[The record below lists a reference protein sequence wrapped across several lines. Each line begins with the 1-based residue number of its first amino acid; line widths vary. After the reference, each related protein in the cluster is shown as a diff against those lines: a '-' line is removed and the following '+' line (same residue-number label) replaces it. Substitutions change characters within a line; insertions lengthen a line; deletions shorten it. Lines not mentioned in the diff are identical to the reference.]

1 MSFCKLFVSLHYE
14 TKQQNMD
21 KEQKIIHLHIK
32 ETNKH
37 YYFGSI
43 RALCNKFNKDT
54 IGIVYSSLRAVKLH
68 EKGIYENNKCVIRQG
83 TLIRTA
89 TNRTSPLKPKTTP
102 NTTE

>member
-1 MSFCKLFVSLHYE
+1 
-14 TKQQNMD
+14 MD
-21 KEQKIIHLHIK
+21 KQLKVIHLHVK

-43 RALCNKFNKDT
+43 KALCDAFDKSI
-54 IGIVYSSLRAVKLH
+54 IGVVYSSLRAVKLH

-83 TLIRTA
+83 KLITVQKKA
-89 TNRTSPLKPKTTP
+89 KPTP